1 MVLERGSSAYVVGMA
16 SVVRSHEDVSAD
28 LAAAVKSDWSIE
40 KSNPMITWI
49 SGDFVE
55 SDKPNENKQFWTA
68 GDLEIAEYSILHA
81 PLNMVHKFRTP
92 VGFFADTKIVRT
104 AQAAV
109 ETAGLNDIEIALAEA
124 DLAAARVAKPLKIS
138 ALSGMWSHIFP
149 FETVQVEAANEAGLL
164 FYSMECRGTHITCAG
179 PNGCGKTFEYAKV
192 KTHCEHLMERAS
204 VRHIVNPTFR
214 GGALIVPPV
223 RPGWKHADA
232 KIVSEAVM
240 QEAASFA
247 EQNEDQYKVL
257 NANGADLTASA
268 WETLMGQILQ
278 AGQ

>member
-1 MVLERGSSAYVVGMA
+1 METMILERGSSAYMIGA
-16 SVVRSHEDVSAD
+16 AQLVRSQDDVSAD
-28 LAAAVKSDWSIE
+28 LAAAVTTDWAIE

-49 SGDFVE
+49 AGDFVE

-92 VGFFADTKIVRT
+92 VGFFAETKIVRT
-104 AQAAV
+104 EQPKV
-109 ETAGLNDIEIALAEA
+109 SA
-124 DLAAARVAKPLKIS
+124 DTAAAAPKPLKIS
-138 ALSGMWSHIFP
+138 ALSGLWSHIFQ
-149 FETVQVEAANEAGLL
+149 FENVQVEAANESGLL

-179 PNGCGKTFEYAKV
+179 ENGCGQTFEYSKV
-192 KTHCEHLMERAS
+192 KTHCAHLMERAS

-223 RPGWKHADA
+223 KPGWKHASA
-232 KIVSEAVM
+232 SIVSDAVM

-247 EQNEDQYKVL
+247 EQNEEQYNVL
-257 NANGADLTASA
+257 NAAGADLSASA
-268 WETLMGQILQ
+268 WEMLMAQVVQ
-278 AGQ
+278 STQTS